1 MSVFVY
7 GPPQSTYVRTVR
19 MACTEKGVP
28 YQLKDV
34 EFGSTDHTSLHPFAR
49 IPILRHRDFILCESS
64 AITRYID
71 QVFEGPPLRPENAR
85 ERGLM
90 NQWIS
95 TVMDYYYD
103 VMIRSLVLPR
113 LGLAPLDDKKIAELR
128 PRLEHQLGVADKA
141 LADKAFLSSEVIT
154 LADLFLAP
162 IIAFVMKTPEGGRAV
177 PGYANLV
184 RWIRDIMERESFA
197 SSVPPLL

>member
-1 MSVFVY
+1 MSVFIY
-7 GPPQSTYVRTVR
+7 GPPQSSYVRTVR
-19 MACTEKGVP
+19 MTCVEKNVP
-28 YQLKDV
+28 YELKDV
-34 EFGSTDHTSLHPFAR
+34 EFGSVEHTSLHPFAK
-49 IPILRHRDFILCESS
+49 IPVMRHRDFILCECS

-71 QVFEGPPLRPENAR
+71 QVFDGPALRPEQAR

-95 TVMDYYYD
+95 TTMDYYYD

-113 LGLAPLDDKKIAELR
+113 LGLAELDEKKIEEMR
-128 PRLEHQLGVADKA
+128 PHLEHQLGVADKA
-141 LADKAFLSSEVIT
+141 LGSNEFLAGSDFT

-162 IIAFVMKTPEGGRAV
+162 IIALVMKTPEGGRAV

-184 RWIRDIMERESFA
+184 RWIRDIMERDSFT
-197 SSVPPLL
+197 STSPPL

>member
-1 MSVFVY
+1 MSVFIY

-19 MACTEKGVP
+19 MVCGEKNVP
-28 YQLKDV
+28 YELKDV
-34 EFGSTDHTSLHPFAR
+34 EFGSADHTTLHPFAR

-71 QVFEGPPLRPENAR
+71 QVFDGPRLRPEQPR

-90 NQWIS
+90 NQWVS
-95 TVMDYYYD
+95 TVNDYYYD

-113 LGLAPLDDKKIAELR
+113 LGLAPLDEKKIAAIK

-141 LADKAFLSSEVIT
+141 LGEHEFLACGELS

-162 IIAFVMKTPEGGRAV
+162 IVAYVMKTPEGGRTV

-184 RWIRDIMERESFA
+184 RWMRDIMERDSFK
-197 SSVPPLL
+197 SSAPPL